1 MTGTADT
8 EAAEFMDT
16 YGLRVYEIPTNKPV
30 QRIDDDDVV
39 YRTAKEKYKAII
51 DELRDCHERG
61 QPVLL
66 GTASI
71 EKSELLSTLLAQAK
85 IPHQVLNARHH
96 EREAQIVA
104 QAGAPG
110 AITVAT
116 NMAGRGTDIILGGN
130 WQAETSPACEGS
142 ALSRLACLDQCR
154 KR

>member
-1 MTGTADT
+1 
-8 EAAEFMDT
+8 
-16 YGLRVYEIPTNKPV
+16 YGLRVFDVPTNRPI

-51 DELRDCHERG
+51 EELRDCHQRG

-96 EREAQIVA
+96 EREALIIA
-104 QAGAPG
+104 QAGMPG

-116 NMAGRGTDIILGGN
+116 NMAGRG
-130 WQAETSPACEGS
+130 
-142 ALSRLACLDQCR
+142 
-154 KR
+154 